1 MVLFVVISQEPITH
15 LMMIIPGS
23 FTKRI
28 VCKCVDKVW
37 AIKGEFIVTWDNN
50 SSKQLH
56 VGLLWQK
63 KRWDPFP
70 WPERAWGQSHLEE
83 RSSDIWLR
91 NATILRQP
99 CKRGDQRASQQVM
112 KWSKNPP
119 ANIGDAE
126 TGLIPGLRRSSPKK
140 KIAAH
145 SEYYCLE
152 KLDWAHTYTHLKFTF
167 LPFFDQIQQKPGGN
181 GAC

>member
-1 MVLFVVISQEPITH
+1 M
-15 LMMIIPGS
+15 
-23 FTKRI
+23 
-28 VCKCVDKVW
+28 DKVW

-56 VGLLWQK
+56 LGLLWQK

-99 CKRGDQRASQQVM
+99 YKRGDQRGLPRWWSGKESTCQYRRCKRQWFNPWIEKILWRR
-112 KWSKNPP
+112 KWQPTPVLLSGNVQT
-119 ANIGDAE
+119 E
-126 TGLIPGLRRSSPKK
+126 
-140 KIAAH
+140 
-145 SEYYCLE
+145 
-152 KLDWAHTYTHLKFTF
+152 HTHTHLKFTF
-167 LPFFDQIQQKPGGN
+167 LPFFDQIQQKPVIN